1 MSEIDKLVVLLD
13 AAKEDCLK
21 ASIVRKAIRKPEQK
35 GKKPTKDESA
45 AIAKFEKELE
55 AAEKVE
61 HEAAVKVEVLQVLC
75 KTGLGFDDINGV
87 ISEPKQ
93 KGGK

>member
-13 AAKEDCLK
+13 AAKDDCKKL
-21 ASIVRKAIRKPEQK
+21 SIARKAMRKPEQK
-35 GKKPTKDESA
+35 VKKPTKDESA
-45 AIAKFEKELE
+45 VLAKFEKDLE
-55 AAEKVE
+55 AAEQAE
-61 HEAAVKVEVLQVLC
+61 HNAAVKVEVLQVLC
-75 KTGLGFDDINGV
+75 ETGLGFDDINGV